1 LRFLILKIL
10 KENILLIL
18 YLALWAS
25 SGLLF
30 APTTSVA
37 KVTVD
42 ASPPVNDETFQ
53 YRLTWNGI
61 RAGTAWLGIKKEGSQ
76 IKIFSKVRSADF
88 ISLFYEVNDVVES
101 ILEPV
106 DGLYP
111 GRPHYYR
118 IKLKEGRHRRDKEVV
133 FNAKTAL
140 YRDNIKKETKEFP
153 IPDVVFDP
161 LSAFFSVRFS
171 HLEVGRSIFI
181 TVFDSKKV
189 WDVEVQV
196 LKKETVELKKGP
208 VNTILIKPL
217 MQSEGIFYRKGEIFI
232 WLTDDERRLPVMLK
246 TKVLIGSVVAEIEDF

>member
-1 LRFLILKIL
+1 MKIL
-10 KENILLIL
+10 KESVLLC
-18 YLALWAS
+18 LALWAS
-25 SGLLF
+25 SELLF
-30 APTTSVA
+30 APPT
-37 KVTVD
+37 D
-42 ASPPVNDETFQ
+42 AAPPVNDETFQ

-111 GRPHYYR
+111 GRPSHYR
-118 IKLKEGRHRRDKEVV
+118 IKIKEGKHRRDKEVF
-133 FNAKTAL
+133 FNTNTAF

-153 IPDVVFDP
+153 IPDEIFDP

-171 HLEVGRSIFI
+171 HFEVGKSVYV

-217 MQSEGIFYRKGEIFI
+217 MQSEGIFYRKGEILI

-246 TKVLIGSVVAEIEDF
+246 TKVLIGSVVAEIEDFK

>member
-1 LRFLILKIL
+1 MLRRL
-10 KENILLIL
+10 KEIILLSLCMFIIFWPSPEL
-18 YLALWAS
+18 F
-25 SGLLF
+25 LLS
-30 APTTSVA
+30 PY
-37 KVTVD
+37 
-42 ASPPVNDETFQ
+42 ASPPVNEETFQ

-61 RAGTAWLGIKKEGSQ
+61 RAGTAWLGIKREGSQ
-76 IKIFSKVRSADF
+76 IKIFSKVRSAEF

-101 ILEPV
+101 ILEPI

-111 GRPHYYR
+111 GRPRHYR
-118 IKLKEGRHRRDKEVV
+118 IKIKEGRHRRDKEVV

-153 IPDVVFDP
+153 IPDEVFDP

-171 HLEVGRSIFI
+171 HLEEGRSVFI

-217 MQSEGIFYRKGEIFI
+217 MQSEGIFYRKGEILI